1 MVRVA
6 GVSDLPPADWYT
18 DPEDESQYRYWD
30 GSSWT
35 EHRAPRIIDTDA

>member
-1 MVRVA
+1 M
-6 GVSDLPPADWYT
+6 SDLPPADWYT

-35 EHRAPRIIDTDA
+35 EH